1 MIRSFTEISDKD
13 ISNCGGK
20 GASLVK
26 MIRHGLPV
34 PEGYV
39 VMPGTTDE
47 EVNNFVKT
55 LSSNYTYAVRSSAL
69 NEDGQQ
75 ASFAGAYETLTDVPK
90 EETAN
95 AVKQVISS
103 ADSTRVN
110 KYAEAVNVDKTGIAV
125 VIQRFVKP
133 QFAGVVFTSDVIT
146 GSSARMTGNFVR
158 GEGELLVSG
167 EGNAEKFF
175 FDSFKYRYDG
185 PEDFK
190 KYAKKLYRYCS
201 GIRDIYG
208 QAMDIEWA
216 VSDGVVYIL
225 QARPVTTIKRGN
237 LDTYEINGSYAGEY
251 LLTRTNVGEIFMR
264 PVSPVTFS
272 VLEIICGK
280 FGLLNFIDYING
292 QAYMNLSVLCSAMV
306 ALGFSKETAYDKIK
320 DLGGNIPDGVKVPV
334 FPMDKKLLRRKI
346 FKLIIPKS
354 KKASKGYTLSDAD
367 MIIAKIEG
375 STDAK
380 TLRKVFDDE
389 LVPFINGGLG
399 AIIKGV
405 NVMPLFGTSAKITK
419 LCGKDLGGRIM
430 AGSLGVIDSMK
441 PLLLLEDVADGKMT
455 REEYL
460 KACGHRHVNEMELA
474 SPYPFEDPDFP
485 DNLIRDHKASGI
497 NVHKMKEEQEE
508 KYREALSELCTE
520 SPSKAGKVRKLI
532 SKFVKANEDRE
543 MVRSEGVK
551 IFVALRKYLLK
562 AGGLTG
568 VGDDIFLLYID
579 EVLKLL
585 EGDEAVLA
593 NIESRR
599 QNYTRYLE
607 YPPFP
612 NLIYGRFDPDKWISD
627 DNRRSDYF
635 GPSEKNSEVEDSET
649 VTGFAGASGVVTG
662 TARVIYDISEA
673 EKLQDGEIL
682 VTTATNIGW
691 TVIFPKAS
699 AVVTDIGAPLS
710 HAAIVAR
717 EFGIPAVVGCG
728 NATTLIRTGDKIKV
742 DGAAGTVKII
752 K

>member
-1 MIRSFTEISDKD
+1 MIRSFREISDKELVL
-13 ISNCGGK
+13 CGGK
-20 GASLVK
+20 GASLVR
-26 MIRHGLPV
+26 MIKNGFPV

-39 VMPGTTDE
+39 IMPGTPDE
-47 EVNNFVKT
+47 EVTEFAKT
-55 LSSNYTYAVRSSAL
+55 LSSNCTYAVRSSAL

-90 EETAN
+90 EQIEE
-95 AVKQVISS
+95 AVKKVISS
-103 ADSTRVN
+103 ADSVRVA
-110 KYAEAVNVDKTGIAV
+110 KYAEAVNIDKTGIAAV
-125 VIQRFVKP
+125 VQRFVKP

-167 EGNAEKFF
+167 KGNAEEFI
-175 FDSFKYRYDG
+175 FDNFKKRYEG

-190 KYAKKLYRYCS
+190 KYAKKLYRYCN

-216 VSDGVVYIL
+216 VSDGTVYIL
-225 QARPVTTIKRGN
+225 QARPITTLTRINK
-237 LDTYEINGSYAGEY
+237 DTYEINGSCAGEY

-264 PVSPVTFS
+264 PVSPVTYS
-272 VLEIICGK
+272 VLAIISGTL
-280 FGLLNFIDYING
+280 GLTNFIDYING

-320 DLGGNIPDGVKVPV
+320 DLGGNIPEGVKVPV
-334 FPMDKKLLRRKI
+334 FPMDGKVLRKKI
-346 FKLIIPKS
+346 FKMIVPKPKS
-354 KKASKGYTLSDAD
+354 ASKGYTLNDAD
-367 MIIAKIEG
+367 TIFDKI
-375 STDAK
+375 SKTTDAK
-380 TLRKVFDDE
+380 ELRRFYDDD

-399 AIIKGV
+399 AIVKGV
-405 NVMPLFGTSAKITK
+405 NVMPLFGTSAKIEK

-441 PLLLLEDVADGKMT
+441 PLLLLEDVATGKAT
-455 REEYL
+455 REEYI
-460 KACGHRHVNEMELA
+460 KTCGHRHVNEMELA
-474 SPYPFEDPDFP
+474 MPYPFEDPDFP
-485 DNLIRDHKASGI
+485 DNLIREHQASGI

-508 KYREALSELCTE
+508 QYRNALAELKNNY
-520 SPSKAGKVRKLI
+520 PSKVGKVSKLI
-532 SKFVKANEDRE
+532 ARFVKANEDRE
-543 MVRSEGVK
+543 KVRSGGVK

-562 AGGLTG
+562 AGELTG
-568 VGDDIFLLYID
+568 IGDDIFLLYID

-585 EGDEAVLA
+585 EGDKTVL
-593 NIESRR
+593 NNKKSRR
-599 QNYTRYLE
+599 KTYEKYQT

-612 NLIYGRFDPDKWISD
+612 NLIYGRFDPDKWVAD
-627 DNRRSDYF
+627 EARRSDYF
-635 GPSEKNSEVEDSET
+635 GPSTETQDNED
-649 VTGFAGASGVVTG
+649 VKGFAGASGTVTG

-673 EKLQDGEIL
+673 DKFQEGEIL

-699 AVVTDIGAPLS
+699 AIVTDIGAPLS

-728 NATTLIRTGDKIKV
+728 NATTVIKTGDKITV
-742 DGAAGTVKII
+742 DGAAGTVKIVKWI
-752 K
+752 